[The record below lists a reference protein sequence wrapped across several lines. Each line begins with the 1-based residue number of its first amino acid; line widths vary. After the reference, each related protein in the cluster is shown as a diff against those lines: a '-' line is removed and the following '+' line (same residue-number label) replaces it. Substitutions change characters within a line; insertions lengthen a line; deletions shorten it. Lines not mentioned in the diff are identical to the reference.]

1 MIDATNTVYIVS
13 GDLPADFLANFDRS
27 SSPLLDFVY
36 VNKNYKIPVLG
47 MEYSKRKSKILH
59 RISRLSIINCFIFAA
74 NLLLRNKNIK
84 NYIVSSE
91 DIGIPLAICA
101 MVLRRRVNI
110 VCQLHGFLFPSF
122 YFKYLFLIALKY
134 RYITFGALSESLR
147 RTLIDKYKV
156 KPDRC
161 FDAAYGTDTNFFD
174 EVNNTPEVALVSSA
188 GASNRDYKTLVEA
201 VRDIPCTVKI
211 AAASPWTSYNA
222 NRDIVPANCEIKSY
236 GNFVRLRDLYRAS
249 TIVVV
254 PLTEVD
260 FATGYA
266 AIGEMLAMGKP
277 AIVTRTGAPPDFL
290 IDGQTVLFVR
300 PNDPHD
306 LKEKIERLLGDE
318 QLRNQLSRESARL
331 MRAHYSV
338 EEFTERL
345 IAPLIGP

>member
-1 MIDATNTVYIVS
+1 MND
-13 GDLPADFLANFDRS
+13 
-27 SSPLLDFVY
+27 
-36 VNKNYKIPVLG
+36 
-47 MEYSKRKSKILH
+47 
-59 RISRLSIINCFIFAA
+59 
-74 NLLLRNKNIK
+74 
-84 NYIVSSE
+84 
-91 DIGIPLAICA
+91 
-101 MVLRRRVNI
+101 
-110 VCQLHGFLFPSF
+110 
-122 YFKYLFLIALKY
+122 
-134 RYITFGALSESLR
+134 
-147 RTLIDKYKV
+147 
-156 KPDRC
+156 
-161 FDAAYGTDTNFFD
+161 
-174 EVNNTPEVALVSSA
+174 TPEVALVSSA

-222 NRDIVPANCEIKSY
+222 NRISCR
-236 GNFVRLRDLYRAS
+236 RLRDQIIRQLCSFERPVSSQHDRRRSSYG
-249 TIVVV
+249 
-254 PLTEVD
+254 VD

-338 EEFTERL
+338 EEL
-345 IAPLIGP
+345 LND